1 MKERRYG
8 ISKTNYEYH
17 RATALGFL
25 RDYLQKAV
33 HCKHADEFVYRTG
46 RGGKFMVDTEKFDK
60 AIRKKW
66 MEGMLENSKKK
77 GR

>member
-1 MKERRYG
+1 MKYPKPMMSITEL
-8 ISKTNYEYH
+8 
-17 RATALGFL
+17 TALGFS

-33 HCKHADEFVYRTG
+33 HCKHSDEFAYRTG

-66 MEGMLENSKKK
+66 IGF
-77 GR
+77 